1 MDTLLQNLRY
11 AFRQMF
17 RNPTFSVVS
26 IVTLALGIGATTV
39 VFSLT
44 NALLLRPLP
53 VQDPGTLVGFEEIED
68 GRSPRS
74 SLSYPHIQDYRSGT
88 VAVMRLG
95 AVGTRGLAI
104 RTDGEATVALGGFV
118 TGDFF
123 EILGLEP
130 ALGRFLTPEEERPG
144 VPEPVAVIGFD
155 LWQQAFGGDPGVV
168 GEALR
173 ANGQVLTIV
182 GVAPRGFHGVSTG
195 LETDVWMPIPTYS
208 LLVPGS
214 DIDDPTRHNW
224 LLPVGRLN
232 PGVGAEVAEALT
244 SEVGRG
250 IQPRW
255 QDRPIERVQLARLHG
270 ISTELRTPVRLFM
283 ALLFGTAALVLLI
296 ACVNVAGMLLARA
309 TVRRREVGIR
319 QALGAGRRRLLAQLL
334 TESTLLFVLGG
345 AAGLLLAFW
354 VSDLLVAFL
363 PSLPFPVSLD
373 LSPDGTVVAFALAAS
388 LVTGLVFGLA
398 PAVRASRADVVSS
411 LKAGGGGAAAGR
423 SRLRSAFVVGQ
434 ISLSLLLLVTAGL
447 LARSLQ
453 GALAI
458 DTGMDVAGVVVAGFD
473 LGPHGYD
480 AETGTLFLERLT
492 ERLESHPDVG
502 SVGFAQLVPL
512 GFDEIVTNVEIP
524 GHEPPQGRTGFRT
537 DYNAVDGGYFE
548 TIGMPIVQGRTF
560 TRADGPDAPGVLI
573 VNETMARR
581 YWPEGDALGAT
592 VRIGGTDRE
601 IVGIARDARY
611 YSLREDPRPFLYVP
625 HAQSYQ
631 GSTTLHVRS
640 AGEPGAVAALMM
652 RELQALDPNVPLL
665 APASLENRITMALL
679 PQRMGAALIGVFGAL
694 GLVLAAVGLYG
705 ILAYSVSQ
713 RTREIG
719 VRLAL
724 GAHAGNVL
732 RLVVRQGVG
741 LLVLGLAVGLVL
753 AFAATRLLAGF
764 LLDVSPTD
772 PVTFLT
778 VCLILGATALL
789 ASYLPARRAAR
800 VDPMVALRAE

>member
-1 MDTLLQNLRY
+1 
-11 AFRQMF
+11 
-17 RNPTFSVVS
+17 
-26 IVTLALGIGATTV
+26 VTPNI
-39 VFSLT
+39 
-44 NALLLRPLP
+44 
-53 VQDPGTLVGFEEIED
+53 
-68 GRSPRS
+68 
-74 SLSYPHIQDYRSGT
+74 
-88 VAVMRLG
+88 
-95 AVGTRGLAI
+95 
-104 RTDGEATVALGGFV
+104 
-118 TGDFF
+118 
-123 EILGLEP
+123 
-130 ALGRFLTPEEERPG
+130 
-144 VPEPVAVIGFD
+144 
-155 LWQQAFGGDPGVV
+155 
-168 GEALR
+168 
-173 ANGQVLTIV
+173 
-182 GVAPRGFHGVSTG
+182 
-195 LETDVWMPIPTYS
+195 
-208 LLVPGS
+208 
-214 DIDDPTRHNW
+214 
-224 LLPVGRLN
+224 
-232 PGVGAEVAEALT
+232 
-244 SEVGRG
+244 
-250 IQPRW
+250 
-255 QDRPIERVQLARLHG
+255 
-270 ISTELRTPVRLFM
+270 
-283 ALLFGTAALVLLI
+283 
-296 ACVNVAGMLLARA
+296 
-309 TVRRREVGIR
+309 
-319 QALGAGRRRLLAQLL
+319 
-334 TESTLLFVLGG
+334 
-345 AAGLLLAFW
+345 
-354 VSDLLVAFL
+354 
-363 PSLPFPVSLD
+363 
-373 LSPDGTVVAFALAAS
+373 ALAA
-388 LVTGLVFGLA
+388 VA
-398 PAVRASRADVVSS
+398 PAYWV
-411 LKAGGGGAAAGR
+411 
-423 SRLRSAFVVGQ
+423 
-434 ISLSLLLLVTAGL
+434 LLLLVTAGL

-753 AFAATRLLAGF
+753 AFAGPLALLRQRRL
-764 LLDVSPTD
+764 
-772 PVTFLT
+772 
-778 VCLILGATALL
+778 LL
-789 ASYLPARRAAR
+789 ASTVAWVIAGVSALGLLLIALPSPVQSTGGIVSVLMPIHLAFALTMSLKASPRRTR
-800 VDPMVALRAE
+800 ML